1 MNNEWQPIETA
12 PTDREIIVCGRYS
25 PDVSIVR
32 WHPWTKTWRCRAD
45 GQDAIESQSDFGT
58 DYIEF
63 QVPMYWMECPKL
75 PVFPSY

>member
-25 PDVSIVR
+25 TDIAIVR
-32 WHPWTKTWRCRAD
+32 WTGKVWRCRAD
-45 GQDAIESQSDFGT
+45 GHDAIESQSDFGT

-63 QVPMYWMECPKL
+63 NVPMYWMECPKL
-75 PVFPSY
+75 PTFPPY

>member
-25 PDVSIVR
+25 NDVAIVR
-32 WHPWTKTWRCRAD
+32 WTGKTWQCRAD
-45 GQDAIESQSDFGT
+45 GHDAIESQSDFGT

-63 QVPMYWMECPKL
+63 ACPMYWMECPKL
-75 PVFPSY
+75 PVFPRF